1 VVRKVVSTGTRWERT
16 FGYSRAV
23 RAGDHVYVAGTTA
36 VDDAGAVIGH
46 GDPHLQ
52 ALAVLDKIEAAL
64 AHAGASMRDVVRT
77 RMFVTDMAHAD
88 AVGRA
93 HGEKFGDIRP
103 ASTMVQVVKL
113 IDERLL
119 VEIEADAVIQER
131 G

>member
-1 VVRKVVSTGTRWERT
+1 LVRKIVSSGTRWERE

-36 VDDAGAVIGH
+36 VDDAGAVIGG
-46 GDPHLQ
+46 GDPHAQ
-52 ALAVLDKIEAAL
+52 AAAVLDKIESAL
-64 AHAGASMRDVVRT
+64 AQAGASLSDVVRT
-77 RMFVTDMAHAD
+77 RIFVTDMAHAD
-88 AVGRA
+88 AIGRA

-103 ASTMVQVVKL
+103 AATMVQVVKL

>member
-1 VVRKVVSTGTRWERT
+1 VVRKVISTGTPWERT

-36 VDDAGAVIGH
+36 VDDAGAVIGQ
-46 GDPHLQ
+46 GDPNLQ
-52 ALAVLDKIEAAL
+52 TLAVIDRIGAAL
-64 AHAGASMRDVVRT
+64 ANAGASLRDVVRT

-131 G
+131 A